1 MRALVGFAGVG
12 VVATLCHILVLNLV
26 SSFTPASLM
35 VANGAAYVA
44 ACLVTLFGNASISF
58 SQRVTAK
65 AAVRFAL
72 TAAIILIVDQFYL
85 VTANRLG
92 LPLWVSSWGLAVL
105 NPALNF
111 LSLRFFVFAGRP

>member
-12 VVATLCHILVLNLV
+12 VVATLCHVLVLNLV
-26 SSFTPASLM
+26 SSFTAAPLI
-35 VANGAAYVA
+35 VANGAAYSA

-58 SQRVTAK
+58 GQRVTAT

-72 TAAIILIVDQFYL
+72 TAAVILAVDQLYL
-85 VTANRLG
+85 VTTNGLG